1 MYASVR
7 RYKGVDP
14 GLFDEVERN
23 RESLETTMRRAPG
36 FRAWYLI
43 RTGDGMAT
51 VTLCDEQ
58 TGAEASVQL
67 AAGWLKETMPN
78 SAPNPPEVSN
88 GEVVLQIGG

>member
-36 FRAWYLI
+36 FR
-43 RTGDGMAT
+43 RGT
-51 VTLCDEQ
+51 
-58 TGAEASVQL
+58 
-67 AAGWLKETMPN
+67 
-78 SAPNPPEVSN
+78 
-88 GEVVLQIGG
+88 

>member
-43 RTGDGMAT
+43 RTGDGMTT

-67 AAGWLKETMPN
+67 AAGWLRENMPTV
-78 SAPNPPEVSN
+78 APNPPEVSN
-88 GEVVLQIGG
+88 GEVVLQIEG

>member
-7 RYKGVDP
+7 RYKSVDP

-23 RESLETTMRRAPG
+23 RESLETTMQRAPR

-43 RTGDGMAT
+43 RTGDGMTT

-67 AAGWLKETMPN
+67 AADWLRENMPTV
-78 SAPNPPEVSN
+78 APNPPAASN
-88 GEVVLQIGG
+88 GEVVLQIEG

>member
-14 GLFDEVERN
+14 RAFDEATRN
-23 RESLETTMRRAPG
+23 RQSLEATMRKAPG

-43 RTGDGMAT
+43 RTSDGLVT

-58 TGAEASVQL
+58 AGAEESVRL
-67 AAGWLKETMPN
+67 AGSWLRDTIPGMV
-78 SAPNPPEVSN
+78 PNPPEVAN
-88 GEVVLQIGG
+88 GEVVLQLGS